1 MTTLTIGQSIPHFSL
16 PSTTDQPFQLSDYLD
31 QQALVIYFY
40 PKDNTPGCTTEG
52 QDFRNLYPQFKALNV
67 EIVGVSRDSVV
78 SHSKFK
84 TKLNLPFAL
93 LSDTDETICKLFDV
107 IKLKTLYGKTS
118 LGIERST
125 FLIDKQGILRQAWR
139 KVAVK
144 DHAQT
149 VLEAARTL

>member
-1 MTTLTIGQSIPHFSL
+1 MTTLTIGQTVPNFTA
-16 PSTTDQPFQLSDYLD
+16 PSTAALPFQLGDYLN

>member
-1 MTTLTIGQSIPHFSL
+1 MTALTIGQSIPHFSL

-52 QDFRNLYPQFKALNV
+52 QDFRDLYPQFKALNV
-67 EIVGVSRDSVV
+67 EIVGVSRDSVA

-107 IKLKTLYGKTS
+107 IKLKTLYCKTS

-149 VLEAARTL
+149 VLEAAHTL

>member
-1 MTTLTIGQSIPHFSL
+1 MTALTIGQSIPHFSL

>member
-1 MTTLTIGQSIPHFSL
+1 MTALTIGQSIPHFSL

-52 QDFRNLYPQFKALNV
+52 QDFRDLYPQFKALNV

>member
-1 MTTLTIGQSIPHFSL
+1 MCVVSIGQTLANFTV
-16 PSTTDQPFQLSDYLD
+16 PSTADKPFQLSDYLN

-40 PKDNTPGCTTEG
+40 SKDHTPGCTTEG
-52 QDFRNLYPQFKALNV
+52 QEFRDLYPQFQALNV
-67 EIVGVSRDSVV
+67 EIVGVSRDSLT
-78 SHSKFK
+78 SHQKFQA
-84 TKLNLPFAL
+84 KLNLPFAL

-125 FLIDKQGILRQAWR
+125 FLIDKQGMLRQVWR
-139 KVAVK
+139 KVSVK
-144 DHAQT
+144 AHALT